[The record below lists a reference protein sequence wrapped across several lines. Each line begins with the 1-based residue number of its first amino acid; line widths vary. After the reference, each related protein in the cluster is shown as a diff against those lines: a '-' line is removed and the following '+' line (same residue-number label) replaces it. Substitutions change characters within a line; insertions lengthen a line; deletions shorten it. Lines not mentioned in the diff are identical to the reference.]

1 MATREKL
8 NAQHMIDLRTSAG
21 FKTLTDVADVT
32 GISVSMLSMVES
44 GERIPS
50 PESAPKLMKVYNCSY
65 DDIFLPYDF
74 T

>member
-1 MATREKL
+1 MASREKL
-8 NAQHMIDLRTSAG
+8 NAQHIVDLRAKAG
-21 FKTLTDVADVT
+21 FKTLTEVADVT
-32 GISVSMLSMVES
+32 GVSISMLSMIES

-50 PESAPKLMKVYNCSY
+50 PESAPKLMKAYNCSY